1 MTRQTRTIGINNVS
15 VPSAVRKKIGGS
27 LILPGGMM
35 IKIGDG
41 VRVEEAART
50 SIVGIDPGYGRC
62 GWGVIHLR
70 GNRMTCA
77 DCGVV
82 ETRSTMP
89 FCDRL
94 TVLHKA
100 LAEIFL
106 VHQPSEAAV
115 EQLYFSKNVKTAID
129 VGQARGVAVLTC
141 SLADIPVF
149 EYKPVEIKLAVSGYG
164 AASKQQVQRM
174 VKVLL
179 GMTDMPVLDDASD
192 ALAAAICHAH
202 QRGLKARLGRSK
214 FPAVRRQAS

>member
-1 MTRQTRTIGINNVS
+1 
-15 VPSAVRKKIGGS
+15 
-27 LILPGGMM
+27 M
-35 IKIGDG
+35 IKTGDERNG
-41 VRVEEAART
+41 TEAAHT

-62 GWGVIHLR
+62 GWGVIHVR

-94 TVLHKA
+94 TALHKG
-100 LAEIFL
+100 LTEIFL
-106 VHQPSEAAV
+106 AHQPSEASI

-141 SLADIPVF
+141 SLAGIPVS
-149 EYKPVEIKLAVSGYG
+149 EYKPAEIKLAVSGYG

-179 GMTDMPVLDDASD
+179 GMEAVPALDDASD

-202 QRGLKARLGRSK
+202 QRGLKARISRNQTSD
-214 FPAVRRQAS
+214 RQEPRP